1 MTLRKNMHLVVL
13 TVGLVVAGV
22 AVYLLAADRFWSGPG
37 YDGDRAVQGPP
48 SGPHSAQA
56 FDVSDKRKLVGFADN
71 VFVGRVL
78 GQVGDS
84 SIPTSDPGPGVPRTQ
99 YSVRVLENIEGNLSG
114 TVTVSQEGGYVTYV
128 PDSGPKE
135 GQRVRELVTFGEDP
149 MLEPGQTY
157 LFVTRYDERRDYHQI
172 TTPKLGDIP
181 INSEQ
186 ERGALVEAF
195 EEAAANQLRPL
206 GVKR

>member
-1 MTLRKNMHLVVL
+1 MTVSKNAYLVVL
-13 TVGLVVAGV
+13 TMGLAVAGV
-22 AVYLLAADRFWSGPG
+22 AVYLLAADQVWSGPG
-37 YDGDRAVQGPP
+37 YDRGQAVEGPS
-48 SGPHSAQA
+48 SGSHSAQA

-78 GQVGDS
+78 EQVGTS

-99 YSVRVLENIEGNLSG
+99 YSVKVLENIEGNLSG
-114 TVTVSQEGGYVTYV
+114 TVTVSQEGGYITYV

-157 LFVTRYDERRDYHQI
+157 LFVTRYDERRDYYQI
-172 TTPKLGDIP
+172 TTPKFGDIS

-186 ERGALVEAF
+186 ERRALVEAF
-195 EEAAANQLRPL
+195 EEAAANQIKPL
-206 GVKR
+206 ER